1 MVNEISKGLKILF
14 ILEFIVGY
22 IYGITYLFFT
32 EWYIEFVAWPFDDP
46 IVGRMLGVSLMT
58 YGTTSLIAYL
68 RKNWDT
74 AKLAVELQIFWHI
87 LALFVVIGGGIIL
100 DLMVDIWIF
109 IVILSP
115 FLVAFLYFYFKELI
129 KKS

>member
-1 MVNEISKGLKILF
+1 MANEISKWLKILF
-14 ILEFIVGY
+14 ILEFIVAN
-22 IYGITYLFFT
+22 IYGITYLFLT
-32 EWYIEFVAWPFDDP
+32 EWYIAFVAWPYNDP

-58 YGTTSLIAYL
+58 YGITSLIAFV
-68 RKNWDT
+68 RKNYET

-87 LALFVVIGGGIIL
+87 LALFVVIGGGIVL
-100 DLMVDIWIF
+100 NLMADVWIF

-115 FLVAFLYFYFKELI
+115 FLVAFLYFYITEMR

>member
-58 YGTTSLIAYL
+58 FGTTSLIAYL

-100 DLMVDIWIF
+100 DLMEDIWIF

>member
-58 YGTTSLIAYL
+58 YGSTSLIAYL

-100 DLMVDIWIF
+100 DLVEDTWIF

-115 FLVAFLYFYFKELI
+115 FLVAFLYFYFKEL
-129 KKS
+129 

>member
-1 MVNEISKGLKILF
+1 MTNELSKGLRILF
-14 ILEFIVGY
+14 ILEFIVAN
-22 IYGITYLFFT
+22 IYGITYFFFT
-32 EWYIEFVAWPFDDP
+32 EWYIAFVAWPFDDP

-58 YGTTSLIAYL
+58 YGITSLIAYL
-68 RKNWDT
+68 RNNYDT

-87 LALFVVIGGGIIL
+87 LALFVVIGGGVIL

-115 FLVAFLYFYFKELI
+115 FLVAFLYFYFKEMRQ
-129 KKS
+129 KS

>member
-14 ILEFIVGY
+14 ILEFIIAY

-32 EWYIEFVAWPFDDP
+32 EWYIEFVAWPYDDP

-58 YGTTSLIAYL
+58 FGTTSLIACL

-87 LALFVVIGGGIIL
+87 LALFVVIGGAIIL
-100 DLMVDIWIF
+100 DLMEDIWIF
-109 IVILSP
+109 VIILAP
-115 FLVAFLYFYFKELI
+115 FLVAFLFFYIKELI

>member
-14 ILEFIVGY
+14 ILEFIVAN
-22 IYGITYLFFT
+22 IYGVTYLFFT

-58 YGTTSLIAYL
+58 FGITSLIAYL
-68 RKNWDT
+68 RNNYDT
-74 AKLAVELQIFWHI
+74 AKLAVELQIYWHI

-109 IVILSP
+109 IIILSP
-115 FLVAFLYFYFKELI
+115 FLVAFLYFYIKEMRR
-129 KKS
+129 KS

>member
-14 ILEFIVGY
+14 ILEFIVAC

-58 YGTTSLIAYL
+58 YGITSLIAYL

-87 LALFVVIGGGIIL
+87 LALFVVIGGAIIL
-100 DLMVDIWIF
+100 DLMEDMWIF

-115 FLVAFLYFYFKELI
+115 FLVAFLYFYFKELRR
-129 KKS
+129 KS

>member
-14 ILEFIVGY
+14 ILEFFVAN
-22 IYGITYLFFT
+22 IYGVTYLFFT
-32 EWYIEFVAWPFDDP
+32 EWYIEFVAWPYDDP

-58 YGTTSLIAYL
+58 FGITSLIAYL
-68 RKNWDT
+68 RNNWDT

-100 DLMVDIWIF
+100 DLMEDTWIF

-115 FLVAFLYFYFKELI
+115 FLVAFLYFYFKELRR
-129 KKS
+129 KS